1 VIAAGTQLLIQQLC
15 CLFGLDGRAVAI
27 EEPGYNGVRIVFQH
41 LGFAVT
47 PIPLEEDGIDVEALE
62 ASGARLVYITPSH
75 QEPSGMVMPYAKRIR
90 LLQWAA
96 RTGVYIVEDD
106 YDGEFR
112 YRGKPIPSLQGL
124 DTEGRGVYLGTFS
137 KSLLPS
143 IRISYMVL
151 PPALM
156 DVWRERMSPYDQSA
170 SRIHQETLALFMKSG
185 EWERHIRKM
194 RTVYRK
200 KHQAMLNALHAV
212 MGGHIR
218 IMGQDAGL
226 SVTVEVYS
234 DKTAEELTA
243 AAASAGI
250 RVYPTAPKWFRPPQ
264 NRLPAF
270 QFGFVGLS
278 VEEMDAGLRLLY
290 EVWKP
295 YMHSCI

>member
-1 VIAAGTQLLIQQLC
+1 MNPGWPFPCARSLPKRRRLRAEIARYLRQARGVACTPDQIVIAAGTQLLIQQLC

-62 ASGARLVYITPSH
+62 ESGARLVYITPSH

-96 RTGVYIVEDD
+96 RTGGYIVEDD

-112 YRGKPIPSLQGL
+112 YRGKPIPS
-124 DTEGRGVYLGTFS
+124 
-137 KSLLPS
+137 
-143 IRISYMVL
+143 
-151 PPALM
+151 
-156 DVWRERMSPYDQSA
+156 
-170 SRIHQETLALFMKSG
+170 
-185 EWERHIRKM
+185 
-194 RTVYRK
+194 
-200 KHQAMLNALHAV
+200 
-212 MGGHIR
+212 
-218 IMGQDAGL
+218 DAGL

-250 RVYPTAPKWFRPPQ
+250 RVYPTAPKFRPSQ

-270 QFGFVGLS
+270 QFGFGGLS